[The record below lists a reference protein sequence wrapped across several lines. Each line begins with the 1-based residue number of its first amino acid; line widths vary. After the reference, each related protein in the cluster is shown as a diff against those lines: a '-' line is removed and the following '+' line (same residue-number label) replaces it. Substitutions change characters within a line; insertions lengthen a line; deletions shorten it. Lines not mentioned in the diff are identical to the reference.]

1 MASNGVRGAASM
13 MLAVREDLLP
23 SVILIRNAI
32 TAIAMGISQETVD
45 QDVDQDLDLTNAT
58 EDGTQDPDP
67 LLQEMIGDAITEMIE
82 KDLQVVIAIVVE
94 ALTDV
99 TALIV
104 EIAMIVEDILDQ
116 DHQEKIEDVMFA
128 NVTAQIIGERMKKDP
143 EVEAK
148 KRTGGER
155 EEILQGEEVLITP
168 KMIGSSQAP
177 EDTVSIQSKL
187 KSAF

>member
-1 MASNGVRGAASM
+1 M
-13 MLAVREDLLP
+13 MLATRGDLLL

-82 KDLQVVIAIVVE
+82 KDLLVVIAIVVE

-104 EIAMIVEDILDQ
+104 EDTLDQ

-148 KRTGGER
+148 KRTGGEK
-155 EEILQGEEVLITP
+155 EEIHQGEEVLITP
-168 KMIGSSQAP
+168 KMIGSSQVP
-177 EDTVSIQSKL
+177 EDTVSIQSNL
-187 KSAF
+187 KSTI

>member
-1 MASNGVRGAASM
+1 M
-13 MLAVREDLLP
+13 MLATRGDLLL

-82 KDLQVVIAIVVE
+82 KDLLVVIAIVVE

-104 EIAMIVEDILDQ
+104 EDTLDQ

-128 NVTAQIIGERMKKDP
+128 NMTAQITGERMKKDP

-148 KRTGGER
+148 KRTGGEK

-177 EDTVSIQSKL
+177 EDTVSIQSNL
-187 KSAF
+187 KSTI